1 MYSDASKLFTCLSIQ
16 FLMVEARDDRTPAP
30 AHNTPDR
37 ANPLVAASG
46 TGRYV
51 TRIEAIRR
59 T

>member
-16 FLMVEARDDRTPAP
+16 FLMVEARDDRSPAP
-30 AHNTPDR
+30 ALNTPDQLNLLGTR
-37 ANPLVAASG
+37 SG

-51 TRIEAIRR
+51 TRIEAIRL